1 MGAITLDGILRAEHD
16 KLKEASDEW
25 LGMSSERAN
34 EDLQWVLGVIDF
46 ADALIEKLEGKNGND
61 GDN

>member
-25 LGMSSERAN
+25 LGMSRDGAN
-34 EDLQWVLGVIDF
+34 DDLQWVLGVIDF
-46 ADALIEKLEGKNGND
+46 ADALIDKLEGKDGNSD
-61 GDN
+61 G

>member
-1 MGAITLDGILRAEHD
+1 MGAITLDWILRVEHD

-25 LGMSSERAN
+25 LGMSDDRAK

-46 ADALIEKLEGKNGND
+46 ADALIDKLEGKNG
-61 GDN
+61 GDENN

>member
-25 LGMSSERAN
+25 LGMSNERAN
-34 EDLQWVLGVIDF
+34 EDLQWVMGVIDF
-46 ADALIEKLEGKNGND
+46 ANALIDKLEGKNG
-61 GDN
+61 GDENN